1 MEDKAGEKVG
11 AGEEEVKGGAQEKF
25 IKGGSELRLNCHL
38 RKATE
43 PPAYIFW
50 YHNKTMVNYS
60 PDLGRAVYT
69 HHDGMGST
77 LTVSL
82 DLTMTLVSI
91 LTLFL
96 CTQISSVGPD
106 DGGNYTCA
114 PPNIHPHSVIIS
126 IMDTEGKYAAVYRDG
141 NTATRGTGG
150 LLLTMFA
157 VLKFC

>member
-25 IKGGSELRLNCHL
+25 IKGGSQLRLNCHL

-69 HHDGMGST
+69 HQDGMGST

-82 DLTMTLVSI
+82 DLNMTPVSHN
-91 LTLFL
+91 LDTFPSMSRSPAWVRM
-96 CTQISSVGPD
+96 TGVTTP
-106 DGGNYTCA
+106 A
-114 PPNIHPHSVIIS
+114 PRPTSTP
-126 IMDTEGKYAAVYRDG
+126 TP
-141 NTATRGTGG
+141 
-150 LLLTMFA
+150 
-157 VLKFC
+157 

>member
-25 IKGGSELRLNCHL
+25 IKGGSQLRLNCHL

-69 HHDGMGST
+69 HQDGMGST
-77 LTVSL
+77 LTVSPNNP
-82 DLTMTLVSI
+82 DTLEI
-91 LTLFL
+91 
-96 CTQISSVGPD
+96 
-106 DGGNYTCA
+106 
-114 PPNIHPHSVIIS
+114 
-126 IMDTEGKYAAVYRDG
+126 
-141 NTATRGTGG
+141 RGMFFQQFASMYG
-150 LLLTMFA
+150 LI
-157 VLKFC
+157 

>member
-25 IKGGSELRLNCHL
+25 IKGGSQLRLNCHL

-69 HHDGMGST
+69 HQDGMGST

-82 DLTMTLVSI
+82 YPMTKSRTI
-91 LTLFL
+91 LTLFPL
-96 CTQISSVGPD
+96 PRSPAWVRMTGVTTP
-106 DGGNYTCA
+106 A
-114 PPNIHPHSVIIS
+114 PRPTSTP
-126 IMDTEGKYAAVYRDG
+126 TP
-141 NTATRGTGG
+141 
-150 LLLTMFA
+150 
-157 VLKFC
+157 

>member
-1 MEDKAGEKVG
+1 
-11 AGEEEVKGGAQEKF
+11 
-25 IKGGSELRLNCHL
+25 
-38 RKATE
+38 
-43 PPAYIFW
+43 
-50 YHNKTMVNYS
+50 MVNYS

-69 HHDGMGST
+69 HQDGMGST
-77 LTVSL
+77 LTVRL
-82 DLTMTLVSI
+82 DPMTPVSHN
-91 LTLFL
+91 LHPFA
-96 CTQISSVGPD
+96 QISSVGPD